1 MPMNKTTAIIKRK
14 KIKPSHNNLAS
25 FSEYNY
31 QKTAAIVEQKTKK
44 KKKKTSWIFLIINI
58 VIVAGIFIYQFC
70 FGETKPLS
78 ELFAE
83 KPYYR
88 FFFISLGAIA
98 VFYILYSIGYALM
111 FKITTGKFRFG
122 LGLQFSM
129 VGKYWDNITPFGS
142 GGQFAQI
149 AHGTKKGIS
158 SQDATS
164 VVVGK
169 YMISMIAFVL
179 LGIIA
184 LFIPMDTFTSGV
196 VIKILAAVGV
206 GVNLLLTLFIWL
218 VSVNRKLCSIIVFGG
233 IKLLTKMRIIKNYNH
248 AVFKS
253 MRFIRQYQ
261 KAFKQIIKKPWAVL
275 AQVIICALEVLTTA
289 FVAYFIYLAFNFPD
303 IGISPVS
310 IVAMSILCT
319 FATSYIPIPGGS
331 GMAEVSFAAM
341 FSKLFTDGTTFW
353 ALILW
358 RIFTYYLFI
367 IIGFVYTLIDSFIQR
382 KEIEKETSNNK
393 DKKAE

>member
-1 MPMNKTTAIIKRK
+1 M
-14 KIKPSHNNLAS
+14 
-25 FSEYNY
+25 
-31 QKTAAIVEQKTKK
+31 EQISALKK
-44 KKKKTSWIFLIINI
+44 KKQIKPYKHDKKVFSAYTTTNSAKIKEQITSKKKKRTSWIFLIINI

-70 FGETKPLS
+70 FGETKPLA

-98 VFYILYSIGYALM
+98 VFYLLYSVGYALM

-122 LGLQFSM
+122 LGLQFSV
-129 VGKYWDNITPFGS
+129 VGKYWDNITPFGT

-149 AHGTKKGIS
+149 AHGRKKGVS

-179 LGIIA
+179 LGVVA
-184 LFIPMDTFTSGV
+184 LFIPMDTFTSGI
-196 VIKILAAVGV
+196 VIKVLAAVGV
-206 GVNLLLTLFIWL
+206 AINLLITVFIWL

-261 KAFKQIIKKPWAVL
+261 KAFKHIIKKPWAL
-275 AQVIICALEVLTTA
+275 LLQLLICILEWLVVA
-289 FVAYFIYLAFNFPD
+289 FVAYLIYLAFNYPN
-303 IGISPVS
+303 IGVSPVT
-310 IVAMSILCT
+310 IIAMSILCT
-319 FATSYIPIPGGS
+319 FATSFIPIPGGS
-331 GMAEVSFAAM
+331 GMAEVSFAAL

-358 RIFTYYLFI
+358 RIFTYYLLI
-367 IIGFVYTLIDSFIQR
+367 VIGFVYTLIDSFSAK
-382 KEIEKETSNNK
+382 KELKQKNQINVQ
-393 DKKAE
+393 KKAK